1 MCPQC
6 SGQDVEEKL
15 MNKHD
20 SPVKRSL
27 IESENVREFLDGSSR
42 SSESLRNAAVGLGT
56 YKPGWRWSLHVGA
69 QTGKPSENHIGYV
82 LSGKFR
88 VRSPSGE
95 ELVVGPGE
103 AFELS
108 AGSDAWVD
116 GEEPCVALDFLSYT
130 AHQAIKT

>member
-1 MCPQC
+1 
-6 SGQDVEEKL
+6 
-15 MNKHD
+15 MNESD
-20 SPVKRSL
+20 SPIKRNL

-42 SSESLRNAAVGLGT
+42 CSESLRNASVGLGT

-69 QTGKPSENHIGYV
+69 QTGQPSQNHIGYV

-88 VRSPSGE
+88 VRSPSGV

-116 GEEPCVALDFLSYT
+116 GQEPCIALDFLSYK
-130 AHQAIKT
+130 AHEDINT